1 MTHPENLEYR
11 LTFYRHTDGAVC
23 PRIPDYAV
31 DQDIPWSLNEM
42 IRDGYEKLAYLEDI
56 FCGETGKHSR
66 VTLKFFNKL
75 REAIQKNQQVLFLPF
90 DIGDVLFSIHEFQE
104 GYKDPKVEKFV
115 IESITYRRDDDGEIE
130 YTINNSLTV
139 KESDIGTS
147 VFLEGE
153 PIGQYDQ
160 RNGETEE
167 RH

>member
-1 MTHPENLEYR
+1 
-11 LTFYRHTDGAVC
+11 
-23 PRIPDYAV
+23 
-31 DQDIPWSLNEM
+31 M
-42 IRDGYEKLAYLEDI
+42 ILMACIY
-56 FCGETGKHSR
+56 
-66 VTLKFFNKL
+66 
-75 REAIQKNQQVLFLPF
+75 F
-90 DIGDVLFSIHEFQE
+90 DSIHEFQE

-115 IESITYRRDDDGEIE
+115 IESITYRRDDDGEIQ

-139 KESDIGTS
+139 KESDIGMS